1 MSAETE
7 TIIEV
12 KPEDANDSAAEPKKS
27 RRWLLFGVIALAI
40 VLLLLWYLWTQTSS
54 LDGLKRFVRYS
65 GKRYESFSVRVPD
78 AGACVIADDCLCT
91 ASQEGLSIYRADGKL
106 LARADTPWSD
116 PTLKAAG
123 DRLLCYEIGGYQLS
137 VYKTNGKEV
146 FSLHTDGRIYD
157 AEIAKNG
164 AVCVLTEGDGSRA
177 VLQAYSKNG
186 DLLFRHE
193 SKSRYLN
200 ACALSPDAEHAA
212 ATALGQEDVRF
223 ASAAL
228 LFETDSAD
236 APAELS
242 LDAQMIY
249 DVAFLDGRRVCA
261 VGESSLQFF
270 TTENK
275 LLREYPMQAGSLSAY
290 RFTNGRIAAAYDLYA
305 GGTALVLLDAQ
316 GKELSYLELDDTIL
330 HLSLCGDYLS
340 VLTERELRIYDRSAH
355 LCGRT
360 ENPGW
365 KLALVRSD
373 GTAFC
378 LTGHSAVLYIP

>member
-7 TIIEV
+7 AITEV
-12 KPEDANDSAAEPKKS
+12 KTEEATEPKKS
-27 RRWLLFGVIALAI
+27 RRWLLFAAIALAI

-65 GKRYESFSVRVPD
+65 GKDYASFSVRVPD
-78 AGACVIADDCLCT
+78 AGACAVADDRLCT
-91 ASQEGLSIYRADGKL
+91 ASQEGLSVYRADGKL
-106 LARADTPWSD
+106 LAHADTPWSD

-123 DRLLCYEIGGYQLS
+123 GRLLCYEIGGYLLA
-137 VYKTNGKEV
+137 VYKTNGEEV
-146 FSLHTDGRIYD
+146 FSLHADGRIYD

-164 AVCVLTEGDGSRA
+164 AVCVLTEGSGCRA
-177 VLQAYSKNG
+177 VLQAYSKSG

-200 ACALSPDAEHAA
+200 ACALSSDAEHAA
-212 ATALGQEDVRF
+212 ASALGQEDIRF

-228 LFETDSAD
+228 LFETDSTD

-249 DVAFLDGRRVCA
+249 DMAFLDNRRVCA

-270 TTENK
+270 TAEGK
-275 LLREYPMQAGSLSAY
+275 LLREYPMQTGSLSAY
-290 RFTNGRIAAAYDLYA
+290 RFAKGAVAAAYDLYA
-305 GGTALVLLDAQ
+305 GGSALVLLDAQ
-316 GKELSYLELDDTIL
+316 GKELFYQELDDTVL
-330 HLSLCGDYLS
+330 HLSLCGDYVS

-360 ENPGW
+360 DNPGW
-365 KLALVRSD
+365 KAALVRSD

-378 LTGHSAVLYIP
+378 LTGHSAELYIPG